1 MKFSAQTN
9 VFCKNII
16 FRYAKINCGRTAKA
30 LGNMK
35 VLAHT
40 VLAVLGFI
48 TCVIGGLTKQELV
61 ELQKQSGNNVIEVTE
76 DNFEVLLNG
85 KRDYHMFLLM
95 SSNSAQINCALC
107 KEFKP
112 EYDLVGNSWA
122 IDHPYGLTE
131 KELQQE
137 AEIAPKDV
145 FFLSA
150 EFMKSRKLFQVFQLN
165 NIPKVYYLPP
175 SSHPGPNNFL
185 SELVEYQF
193 YQGVHSELLKSW
205 VTELTG
211 HKFNLHIPV
220 DYVSIARTAGVT
232 FLVFFFGFKFSS
244 KIVKFFISKTLWTGL
259 SVISVLLL
267 TTGYMFNQ
275 IRSTPYLREYENGQ
289 IQYFAP
295 GQQNQWGIETQIMSF
310 VYGFLGLLVVLLVKK
325 VPQIKNDS
333 VQLIAV
339 CVVSLLMFVFYSI
352 LLSIFGLKGTGYP
365 YRFINIF

>member
-1 MKFSAQTN
+1 
-9 VFCKNII
+9 
-16 FRYAKINCGRTAKA
+16 
-30 LGNMK
+30 MK
-35 VLAHT
+35 VWVHT

-48 TCVIGGLTKQELV
+48 TCVLGGLSKQELL
-61 ELQKQSGNNVIEVTE
+61 ELQKQSGNKVIEVTE

-85 KRDYHMFLLM
+85 KRDYHMFLFL

-112 EYDLVGNSWA
+112 EYDLVGNSWI

-131 KELQQE
+131 KELNQE
-137 AEIAPKDV
+137 APIAPKDI

-150 EFMKSRKLFQVFQLN
+150 EFMKSKKLFQVFQLN
-165 NIPKVYYLPP
+165 NIPKVYYFPP
-175 SSHPGPNNFL
+175 TSHPGPNNFL
-185 SELVEYQF
+185 SEFVDYQF

-205 VTELTG
+205 ITELTG
-211 HKFNLHIPV
+211 HKINLHIPV
-220 DYVSIARTAGVT
+220 DYSSIVKIAVLT
-232 FLVFFFGFKFSS
+232 FLVFVVGYKFASN
-244 KIVKFFISKTLWTGL
+244 IVRFFISKTLWTGV

-275 IRSTPYLREYENGQ
+275 IRSTPYLREFENGQ

-295 GQQNQWGIETQIMSF
+295 GQQNQWGVETQILSF
-310 VYGFLGLLVVLLVKK
+310 LYGILALLVILLVKK
-325 VPQIKNDS
+325 VSQIKNDS

-339 CVVSLLMFVFYSI
+339 CVVSLLIFVFYSS

-365 YRFINIF
+365 YRFIHAF